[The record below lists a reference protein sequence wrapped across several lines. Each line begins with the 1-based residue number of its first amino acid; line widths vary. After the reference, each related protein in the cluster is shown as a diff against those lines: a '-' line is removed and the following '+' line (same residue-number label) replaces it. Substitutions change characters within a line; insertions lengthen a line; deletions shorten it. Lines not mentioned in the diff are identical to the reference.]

1 MNQNLKNKVDS
12 IRRSLK
18 KNGLEMP
25 GTAIESKILDLYPNY
40 ETDWNATTR
49 AEVVKSLTQDNQTT
63 EIISVIAPTT
73 EQLATQ
79 HQKAETITQQEI
91 EEEEI
96 SAIAPLDE
104 DINESAIAPLEEVNT
119 YSELALS
126 NADELIQTAINNAPS
141 DIKQNLLIQYA
152 EREFQ
157 SAAELIAFKHQI
169 DSQIDEFLASE
180 LHQTATDRNAKWEK
194 LQQKITTN
202 ADKNL
207 AERKQSQTNFLGNL
221 QARIA
226 EFSISKQEN

>member
-1 MNQNLKNKVDS
+1 MNQDLKNKVDS

-18 KNGLEMP
+18 NNGLEVP
-25 GTAIESKILDLYPNY
+25 GNAIESKILDLYPNY
-40 ETDWNATTR
+40 EIDWNATTR
-49 AEVVKSLTQDNQTT
+49 AEVVKSLTNDYQITGIVSTT
-63 EIISVIAPTT
+63 APTT
-73 EQLATQ
+73 EQTLIQ
-79 HQKAETITQQEI
+79 YQEPETITQQET
-91 EEEEI
+91 EDDGV
-96 SAIAPLDE
+96 SAIAPLEE
-104 DINESAIAPLEEVNT
+104 DTNESAIAPLGEDNNS
-119 YSELALS
+119 SELTLS

-157 SAAELIAFKHQI
+157 SASELIAFKHQI
-169 DSQIDEFLASE
+169 DSQIDEFLANE

-207 AERKQSQTNFLGNL
+207 AERQQAQSTFLSNL

-226 EFSISKQEN
+226 EFSIGSQEN

>member
-1 MNQNLKNKVDS
+1 MNQDLKNKVDS

-18 KNGLEMP
+18 NKGFEVS
-25 GTAIESKILDLYPNY
+25 GTAIESKILEMYPNY

-49 AEVVKSLTQDNQTT
+49 AEVVKSLTNDHQTT
-63 EIISVIAPTT
+63 EIISAIAPTT
-73 EQLATQ
+73 EQTLIQ
-79 HQKAETITQQEI
+79 HQEPENLTQQET
-91 EEEEI
+91 EEEGMQT
-96 SAIAPLDE
+96 IAPLEE
-104 DINESAIAPLEEVNT
+104 DINESAIAPLEEVNNS
-119 YSELALS
+119 SELTLS

-152 EREFQ
+152 EREFR

-169 DSQIDEFLASE
+169 DSQIDEFLANE

-207 AERKQSQTNFLGNL
+207 AERKQTQSTFLSNL

-226 EFSISKQEN
+226 EFSISKQDN